1 MPAIRPTVEPGEGR
15 EQQPPQRLALEE
27 GVALPADGG
36 GFLLQRGDLGC
47 RRPAVLGRL
56 DGGVGGALGPAEVG
70 VGGPIGGVGQVAVDV
85 AGVGLGLRA
94 GVQLLAGEAHEV
106 GSALLHEGGLVG
118 EDDVLGGELP
128 VDVVGGEPVAPQ
140 EQAAGHHQDE
150 GDDDAC
156 SDEDGIDRA
165 PPDLDDGL
173 GRRPGASPEGE
184 GLEDGSVGTPLAS
197 LGGATAGSLMSDT
210 GTPFRW
216 GS

>member
-1 MPAIRPTVEPGEGR
+1 MPAIRPTVDQAKVESSSPR
-15 EQQPPQRLALEE
+15 NVSPLKRVLRCPR
-27 GVALPADGG
+27 DGG

-56 DGGVGGALGPAEVG
+56 DGGVGGTLGPAEVG

-173 GRRPGASPEGE
+173 GR
-184 GLEDGSVGTPLAS
+184 DGSLARGRG
-197 LGGATAGSLMSDT
+197 LGGWFGWYAACLAGRCD
-210 GTPFRW
+210 G
-216 GS
+216 GIADE